1 MPPILAWIFI
11 DTACQ
16 HKPLVSIDAL
26 AIAHVCFKSS
36 GVHHLPALHDLRHDG
51 LSTSAVVARQS
62 KGPHFLPTVE
72 SGFLQFLVKDQI
84 SSLLC
89 QLTDTR
95 LQTYRNNANDK
106 LRRHFMLVL
115 DVFGGLDETA
125 LDRDKGVHV
134 VWDFVDFWIVRHNDT
149 WACEL

>member
-36 GVHHLPALHDLRHDG
+36 GVHHFSALHDLRHDG

-62 KGPHFLPTVE
+62 KEPHFLPTVE
-72 SGFLQFLVKDQI
+72 SGFLQFFIKDEI

-89 QLTDTR
+89 QLTDFCIM
-95 LQTYRNNANDK
+95 TYRNNADNK
-106 LRRHFMLVL
+106 LRIHLVNTL
-115 DVFGGLDETA
+115 DVFGHLDETK
-125 LDRDKGVHV
+125 LDPGKEVNF
-134 VWDFVDFWIVRHNDT
+134 VWDLVNFGIARYNDT
-149 WACEL
+149 WAYEL